1 MRGAA
6 VVDICLN
13 GETNKETPH
22 LNEMRGTSK
31 KVDQSATDLGISHV
45 VKRFRNAL
53 EVKAH
58 APQGMPKMSLQEKEC
73 KVKVRIGQPSSG

>member
-13 GETNKETPH
+13 GKTNKETPH
-22 LNEMRGTSK
+22 PNEMRGTSK
-31 KVDQSATDLGISHV
+31 KVDQSGTDLGISHV
-45 VKRFRNAL
+45 VKRFRNSL

-58 APQGMPKMSLQEKEC
+58 TAQGMPEVSLQKKEC

>member
-13 GETNKETPH
+13 GKTNKETPH
-22 LNEMRGTSK
+22 LNEMRGKSEK
-31 KVDQSATDLGISHV
+31 ADQSGTDLGISHV
-45 VKRFRNAL
+45 VKRFRNSL

-58 APQGMPKMSLQEKEC
+58 TAQGMPEGSLQKQDC
-73 KVKVRIGQPSSG
+73 QVKVRIC

>member
-1 MRGAA
+1 MAK
-6 VVDICLN
+6 
-13 GETNKETPH
+13 NKETPH
-22 LNEMRGTSK
+22 LNEMRGASE
-31 KVDQSATDLGISHV
+31 KVDQSGTDLGTSHV
-45 VKRFRNAL
+45 VKRLRNAL

>member
-13 GETNKETPH
+13 GKTNKETPH
-22 LNEMRGTSK
+22 LNEMRGASEK
-31 KVDQSATDLGISHV
+31 ADQSGTDLGISHV
-45 VKRFRNAL
+45 VKRFRNSL

-58 APQGMPKMSLQEKEC
+58 TAQGMPEVSLQKKEC
-73 KVKVRIGQPSSG
+73 KVKVRIC

>member
-13 GETNKETPH
+13 GKTKNEIPH
-22 LNEMRGTSK
+22 LNEMRDKSEIA
-31 KVDQSATDLGISHV
+31 DQSGTDLGISHV

-58 APQGMPKMSLQEKEC
+58 TAQGMPEVSLQKKEC
-73 KVKVRIGQPSSG
+73 KVEVRIC

>member
-31 KVDQSATDLGISHV
+31 KVNQSATDLGISHV
-45 VKRFRNAL
+45 VKRFRNLL

-58 APQGMPKMSLQEKEC
+58 TAQGMPEVSLQKKER
-73 KVKVRIGQPSSG
+73 KVEVRIC